1 MAEIEAEKGRRE
13 GRRERTERRTE
24 RRKEKGREGEMRES
38 EEVELLLEYKDHRS
52 VVYDLYHNTPHRG
65 RATGTRATGTG
76 HTGTGRVRKATPTK
90 VVWPITYTNM
100 SNIT

>member
-52 VVYDLYHNTPHRG
+52 VVYHLIYIITRHTGHGPQGHGPQG
-65 RATGTRATGTG
+65 RATQGRA
-76 HTGTGRVRKATPTK
+76 V
-90 VVWPITYTNM
+90 
-100 SNIT
+100 